1 MDSNVPDPSHIEI
14 RTLNSQEDY
23 DQCVSLQRDTW
34 GQDFTQV
41 VPASMLKITEKMG
54 GVVGGAF
61 DTSGALVGF
70 IYGIS
75 GVRHG
80 RPAHWS
86 HMLAVRAN
94 LEGMGLGTRLKAY
107 QRKLLLDQ
115 GIEVAY
121 WTFDP
126 LVARNAYLNLT
137 RLGARA
143 TEYVPNM
150 YGENTGS
157 SLHSGLGTDRL
168 VVEWELGDPE
178 IDDALARRTPD
189 VVPAS
194 PILRPVNS
202 ISKPGELMPR
212 QADLPDQQEVQ
223 IEVPQD
229 IQRIKDESHE
239 LGMKWRT
246 VTRRAFL
253 WYLSRGYEIRA
264 FFRDPNTGRCL
275 YLVKRQTEAMTE

>member
-1 MDSNVPDPSHIEI
+1 MSELTGIEI
-14 RTLNSQEDY
+14 RALNSLEDY
-23 DQCVSLQRDTW
+23 EQCVLLQRDTW
-34 GQDFTQV
+34 GHDFTEV
-41 VPASMLKITEKMG
+41 VPATMLKITHKVG

-61 DTSGALVGF
+61 DTSGKLVGF
-70 IYGIS
+70 VYGIS
-75 GVRHG
+75 GVRYG

-86 HMLAVRAN
+86 HMLAVRPH
-94 LEGMGLGTRLKAY
+94 LEGLGLGTRLKAY
-107 QRKLLLDQ
+107 QRDILLDQ
-115 GIEVAY
+115 GIEVAH

-137 RLGARA
+137 RLGTRV

-150 YGENTGS
+150 YGQDTQS

-178 IDDALARRTPD
+178 IDDALAGRAPD
-189 VVPAS
+189 VVPAAEV
-194 PILRPVNS
+194 LRPINS
-202 ISKPGELMPR
+202 ISRPGRLLPKEG
-212 QADLPDQQEVQ
+212 DLPDQQEVQ
-223 IEVPQD
+223 IEVPSD
-229 IQRIKDESHE
+229 IQRVKEESLD

-264 FFRDPNTGRCL
+264 FYRDPNTGRGL
-275 YLVKRQTEAMTE
+275 YLVKRQTEALPE